1 MSKDEVSADAGAE
14 PAQGPGEPEVQR
26 VVQRRKVGLRE
37 QVLDIVRDVLAD
49 PCPAREWARN
59 QLRELLATHPGHPER
74 AFLEHLVTTRQR
86 TTGFEEEDLPAPGG
100 LGAGSLMCE
109 EPRRIRVPVERRSTK
124 RIKALLGD
132 RMLLTAFQ
140 PVRELPDG
148 KVTGFEALARFVSK
162 DGASADT
169 WFREA
174 AAIGLGPDLEIA
186 ALQCALSA
194 ARDIPQ
200 HLFIAFNVSPV
211 TVTQTR
217 TIELLN
223 ASRLPL
229 DRIIIELTGRT
240 SDRGWSDLIRVLTPL
255 RAKGLRVAVD
265 GSGPGYTPAA
275 HIRRLRPD
283 IIKVDRTF
291 IENILGDRSADDPA
305 VIELAWEVGAVLA
318 AEGIET
324 EEELAAVLRA
334 GMTVG
339 QGYLLGR
346 PSVHP
351 LDWSAWIIQTETVDA
366 RASVSGPDS

>member
-1 MSKDEVSADAGAE
+1 MSQDEEAADASAE
-14 PAQGPGEPEVQR
+14 PSDGQGGPEA
-26 VVQRRKVGLRE
+26 QRRAASLRE
-37 QVLDIVRDVLAD
+37 QVRDLIDDVLAD
-49 PCPAREWARN
+49 TCTQREWARN
-59 QLRELLATHPGHPER
+59 QLRELVAQYPDDPER
-74 AFLEHLVTTRQR
+74 ALLEHLVSTRQR
-86 TTGFEEEDLPAPGG
+86 TMGLEEELLPAIGD
-100 LGAGSLMCE
+100 LGAGSLMSE
-109 EPRRIRVPVERRSTK
+109 EPWTIRVSFERRSEK
-124 RIKALLGD
+124 RIRAVLGN

-140 PVRELPDG
+140 PIRELPGG
-148 KVTGFEALARFVSK
+148 KITGFEALARFVST

-194 ARDIPQ
+194 ARDIPP
-200 HLFIAFNVSPV
+200 HLFVAFNVSPAIL
-211 TVTQTR
+211 TQKR

-229 DRIIIELTGRT
+229 GRTIIELTCRT
-240 SDRGWSDLIRVLTPL
+240 SDRGCDDLIRVLTPL
-255 RAKGLRVAVD
+255 RRKGLRVAVD
-265 GSGPGYTPAA
+265 GSGSGFTPAE

-291 IENILGDRSADDPA
+291 IETILGDSSPDDPV

-324 EEELAAVLRA
+324 EDELVALMRA

-351 LDWSAWIIQTETVDA
+351 LDWSAWIIQTETLA
-366 RASVSGPDS
+366 APASRSGLDT